1 MSTDASLEVLIQDEI
16 KTAMK
21 AKDREKLEA
30 LRSIK
35 SAIML
40 AKTEKGARTEL
51 GRDDEVKLLQ
61 RLLKQR
67 KEAASIFT
75 EQGREDLATV
85 EQQQSEIIQSF
96 LPEAMDEAEL
106 RLLIQ
111 AVIEQVGATSQRD
124 MGKVMGPANARI
136 AGRAEGKKIAQIV
149 RELLS

>member
-75 EQGREDLATV
+75 EQGREDLAAV

-96 LPEAMDEAEL
+96 LPEAMDGAEL

>member
-40 AKTEKGARTEL
+40 AKTEKSARTEL

>member
-75 EQGREDLATV
+75 EQGREDLAAV

-111 AVIEQVGATSQRD
+111 AVIDQVGATSQRD

>member
-75 EQGREDLATV
+75 EQGREDLAAV

>member
-1 MSTDASLEVLIQDEI
+1 MSTDAALEVLIQDEI

-75 EQGREDLATV
+75 EQGREDLAAV

-111 AVIEQVGATSQRD
+111 AVIDQVGATSQRD

>member
-1 MSTDASLEVLIQDEI
+1 MSTDAKLEVLIQDEI

-75 EQGREDLATV
+75 EQGREDLAAV

>member
-1 MSTDASLEVLIQDEI
+1 MSTNTALEVLIQDEI

-30 LRSIK
+30 LRSVK

-51 GRDDEVKLLQ
+51 GRDDEIKLLQ

-67 KEAASIFT
+67 KEAASIFI
-75 EQGREDLATV
+75 EQGRKDLAAV
-85 EQQQSEIIQSF
+85 EQYQSKIIQSF

-106 RLLIQ
+106 RLLVQ
-111 AVIEQVGATSQRD
+111 GVIDEVGATSQKD

-149 RELLS
+149 RELLG

>member
-75 EQGREDLATV
+75 EQGREDLAAV

-96 LPEAMDEAEL
+96 LPEAMDEAQL

>member
-75 EQGREDLATV
+75 EQGREDLAAV

-111 AVIEQVGATSQRD
+111 AVIDQVGATSQKD

>member
-1 MSTDASLEVLIQDEI
+1 MSTDAPLEVLIQNEI
-16 KTAMK
+16 KMAMK

-40 AKTEKGARTEL
+40 ANTEKGTRTEL
-51 GRDDEVKLLQ
+51 GRDDEVKILQ

-75 EQGREDLATV
+75 EQGREDLAAV

-111 AVIEQVGATSQRD
+111 AVIDQVGATSQRD
-124 MGKVMGPANARI
+124 MGMVMGPANARI

>member
-1 MSTDASLEVLIQDEI
+1 MSTDAALEVLIQDEI

-75 EQGREDLATV
+75 EQGREDLAAV

>member
-1 MSTDASLEVLIQDEI
+1 MSTEVPLETLIQDEI

-21 AKDREKLEA
+21 AKDRDRLEA

-40 AKTEKGARTEL
+40 AKTEKGARAEL
-51 GRDDEVKLLQ
+51 GGDEEVKLLQ

-67 KEAASIFT
+67 KEAASIFI
-75 EQGREDLATV
+75 EQGRDDLAAV
-85 EQQQSEIIQSF
+85 EQQQAEIIQSF
-96 LPEAMDEAEL
+96 LPEAMDESEL
-106 RLLIQ
+106 RLVIQ
-111 AVIEQVGATSQRD
+111 AVIDQVGAESQRD

>member
-67 KEAASIFT
+67 KEAASIFA

-111 AVIEQVGATSQRD
+111 AVIDQVGATSQKD

>member
-1 MSTDASLEVLIQDEI
+1 MSTDAALEVLIQDEI

-75 EQGREDLATV
+75 EQGREDLAAV

-96 LPEAMDEAEL
+96 LPEAMDEAQL

-111 AVIEQVGATSQRD
+111 AVIDQVGATSQRD

>member
-1 MSTDASLEVLIQDEI
+1 MSTDAALEILIQDEI

-75 EQGREDLATV
+75 EQGREDLAAV

-96 LPEAMDEAEL
+96 LPEAMVEAEL

-111 AVIEQVGATSQRD
+111 AVIDQVGATSQKD

-136 AGRAEGKKIAQIV
+136 AGRAEGKRIAQIV

>member
-1 MSTDASLEVLIQDEI
+1 MSTDAALEVLIQDEI

-75 EQGREDLATV
+75 EQGREDLAAV

-111 AVIEQVGATSQRD
+111 AMIEQVGATSQRD

>member
-111 AVIEQVGATSQRD
+111 AVIDQVGATSQRD

>member
-21 AKDREKLEA
+21 AKNREKLEA

-40 AKTEKGARTEL
+40 AKTEKGVRTEL

-67 KEAASIFT
+67 KEAASIF
-75 EQGREDLATV
+75 A
-85 EQQQSEIIQSF
+85 
-96 LPEAMDEAEL
+96 
-106 RLLIQ
+106 
-111 AVIEQVGATSQRD
+111 
-124 MGKVMGPANARI
+124 
-136 AGRAEGKKIAQIV
+136 
-149 RELLS
+149 

>member
-1 MSTDASLEVLIQDEI
+1 MSTDAALEVLIQDEI

-75 EQGREDLATV
+75 EKGREDLAAV

>member
-1 MSTDASLEVLIQDEI
+1 MCSSD
-16 KTAMK
+16 
-21 AKDREKLEA
+21 
-30 LRSIK
+30 
-35 SAIML
+35 
-40 AKTEKGARTEL
+40 
-51 GRDDEVKLLQ
+51 
-61 RLLKQR
+61 LLKQR
-67 KEAASIFT
+67 KEAASIFA

-111 AVIEQVGATSQRD
+111 AVIDQVGATSQKD

>member
-1 MSTDASLEVLIQDEI
+1 MSTNTALEVLIQDEI

-67 KEAASIFT
+67 KEAASIFI
-75 EQGREDLATV
+75 EQGRKDLAAV
-85 EQQQSEIIQSF
+85 EQYQSEIIQSF
-96 LPEAMDEAEL
+96 LPEAMDEAKL

-111 AVIEQVGATSQRD
+111 GVIDEVGATSQRD

-149 RELLS
+149 RELLG

>member
-51 GRDDEVKLLQ
+51 GRDDEVKPLQ

-75 EQGREDLATV
+75 EQGREDLAAV

-111 AVIEQVGATSQRD
+111 AVIDQVGATSQRD

>member
-1 MSTDASLEVLIQDEI
+1 MSTDAALEVLIQDEI

-67 KEAASIFT
+67 KEAASIFS
-75 EQGREDLATV
+75 EQGREDLAAV

>member
-1 MSTDASLEVLIQDEI
+1 MSTDATLEVLIQDEI

-67 KEAASIFT
+67 KEAASIFS
-75 EQGREDLATV
+75 EQGREDLAAV

-111 AVIEQVGATSQRD
+111 AVIDQVGATSQRD

>member
-1 MSTDASLEVLIQDEI
+1 MSTDAALEILIQDEI

-75 EQGREDLATV
+75 EQGREDLAAV

-96 LPEAMDEAEL
+96 LPEAMVEAEL

-111 AVIEQVGATSQRD
+111 AVIDQVGATSQKD
-124 MGKVMGPANARI
+124 IGKVMGPANARI
-136 AGRAEGKKIAQIV
+136 AGRAEGKRIAQIV

>member
-35 SAIML
+35 SAIMH

-75 EQGREDLATV
+75 EQGREDLAAV

>member
-1 MSTDASLEVLIQDEI
+1 MSTDAALEVLIQDEI

-21 AKDREKLEA
+21 AKNREKLEA

-67 KEAASIFT
+67 KEAASIFA

-111 AVIEQVGATSQRD
+111 AVIDQVGATSQKD